1 MRKAFW
7 IVAAVCTSGM
17 NLWIPFLD
25 NVNKLFQVRFCFT
38 QVSAGKVVA
47 LVYLTS
53 VATSIPLGMLVD
65 HYGQRRVLT
74 IIGLAIFLTAQG
86 IFLVYPQC

>member
-1 MRKAFW
+1 M
-7 IVAAVCTSGM
+7 AAICTSGM

-38 QVSAGKVVA
+38 QVSAGKAVA

-53 VATSIPLGMLVD
+53 VTTSIPLGMYVD
-65 HYGQRRVLT
+65 HHGKRRLLT
-74 IIGLAIFLTAQG
+74 IIGLLVFLIAQVIFL
-86 IFLVYPQC
+86 LYPQC